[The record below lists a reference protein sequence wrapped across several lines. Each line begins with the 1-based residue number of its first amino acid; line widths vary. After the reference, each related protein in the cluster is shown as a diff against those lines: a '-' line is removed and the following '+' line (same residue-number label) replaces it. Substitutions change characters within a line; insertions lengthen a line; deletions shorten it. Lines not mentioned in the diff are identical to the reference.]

1 MLTRDLLGYL
11 LDPAHWTLGDP
22 ESIPTRVVE
31 HLGYSGLALL
41 VAAALAIPVGLVIGH
56 TGRGAFLAVTVGNSW
71 RALPTFGLLSL
82 LVTLIGIGQLPAQVA
97 LVALAVPPLLLAAY
111 SGVQAVDPATVDAAR
126 GMGLT
131 GRQVLTQ
138 VELPIA
144 APLVIGGLRSAAL
157 QVVSTATIAAYVGLG
172 GLGRLLVDGLALGDY
187 PQVVAGAVV
196 VSALAIVVD
205 LALAGLARLVVS
217 PGLTGSGRRPFS
229 ARPTPTAP
237 PTEPPTAPTTE
248 TLAQL
253 PTPAA

>member
-1 MLTRDLLGYL
+1 M
-11 LDPAHWTLGDP
+11 
-22 ESIPTRVVE
+22 
-31 HLGYSGLALL
+31 
-41 VAAALAIPVGLVIGH
+41 
-56 TGRGAFLAVTVGNSW
+56 TVGNSW

-82 LVTLIGIGQLPAQVA
+82 LVTLIGIGQLPALVA

-111 SGVQAVDPATVDAAR
+111 SGVQAVDRATVDAAR

-196 VSALAIVVD
+196 VSALAILVD

-229 ARPTPTAP
+229 ARPTPTTPLTDTRAK
-237 PTEPPTAPTTE
+237 
-248 TLAQL
+248 L
-253 PTPAA
+253 PTPAV

>member
-1 MLTRDLLGYL
+1 MLTRDLLDYL
-11 LDPAHWTLGDP
+11 LDPAHWAFGDP
-22 ESIPTRVVE
+22 ESIPARVVE

-41 VAAALAIPVGLVIGH
+41 VAAVLAIPVGLVIGH

-82 LVTLIGIGQLPAQVA
+82 LVTLIGIGQLPALVA
-97 LVALAVPPLLLAAY
+97 LVALAVPPLLLA
-111 SGVQAVDPATVDAAR
+111 DAAR

-229 ARPTPTAP
+229 ARPTPTTPLTDTRAK
-237 PTEPPTAPTTE
+237 
-248 TLAQL
+248 L
-253 PTPAA
+253 PTPAV